1 MRLRSLRARVAL
13 AAAAAIAVAIVALGT
28 AAIVLV
34 GRELHDNLDRTLR
47 QRASDVARLSA
58 TTPALLTAPGALEAP
73 LSGTQLVVEVL
84 DDHGRIV
91 ARSPSLGTNV
101 LEAPRAVHEAITQGR
116 ATYAGLSLGPTA
128 MRAYVAPLA
137 ETGGPASGGAVV
149 VAGSTSSVDDIL
161 RHLRVLVIVAA
172 VGAALLG
179 AGVATAST
187 GRALRPVR
195 RLSQAAANIERTQ
208 DASRRLPDPGTGD
221 EVEALATTLNRML
234 SSLESA
240 RQAERRFLA
249 DASHELRTPLTAL
262 RGNAAYI
269 ARHGADPA
277 VLASIEEDAERLSR
291 LLADLLAL
299 AREDAAAGGPR
310 EPVRLDDLVR
320 RAAAADPRIDAD
332 ADGPVVVT
340 GDEEA
345 LRRALDNLVENARV
359 HGPEG
364 GRIRIWAARDD
375 GVARLGVEDD
385 GPGIAPADVER
396 AFRRFWRADEAR
408 SRPGSGL
415 GLAIVQ
421 ATAQR
426 HGGQVQV
433 RGARIEMTLPLSTGS
448 QEAVIEN
455 GPDRSEGTV

>member
-1 MRLRSLRARVAL
+1 VAI

-34 GRELHDNLDRTLR
+34 GRELHDSLDRTLR
-47 QRASDVARLSA
+47 QRAADVARLSA
-58 TTPALLTAPGALEAP
+58 TAPALLTAPGALEAP
-73 LSGTQLVVEVL
+73 LSGTQLVVEVV
-84 DDHGRIV
+84 DSHGRIV
-91 ARSPSLGTNV
+91 ARSPSLGTGV
-101 LEAPRAVHEAITQGR
+101 LNAASPIHRAISAGSSGYV
-116 ATYAGLSLGPTA
+116 GLSLGANP

-137 ETGGPASGGAVV
+137 DTGGAAAGGAVV
-149 VAGSTSSVDDIL
+149 VAGSTSNVDDIL
-161 RHLRVLVIVAA
+161 RHLRFLVIVAA

-179 AGVATAST
+179 AGVAMAST

-195 RLSQAAANIERTQ
+195 RLSQAASAIERTQ
-208 DASRRLPDPGTGD
+208 DASRRLPVPGTGD
-221 EVEALATTLNRML
+221 EVDALATTLNRML

-240 RQAERRFLA
+240 RETERRFLA

-299 AREDAAAGGPR
+299 AREDAAAPGAG
-310 EPVRLDDLVR
+310 EPVRLDELVR

-332 ADGPVVVT
+332 VDGPVVVA
-340 GDEEA
+340 GDEDA

-359 HGPEG
+359 HGPPE
-364 GRIRIWAARDD
+364 GRIRVWAGREN
-375 GVARLGVEDD
+375 GVARLGVEDE
-385 GPGIAPADVER
+385 GPGIAPADVDR
-396 AFRRFWRADEAR
+396 AFRRFWRADDAR

-426 HGGQVQV
+426 HGGRVDV
-433 RGARIEMTLPLSTGS
+433 HGPRVEISLPLSTPY
-448 QEAVIEN
+448 QEGVIEH
-455 GPDRSEGTV
+455 GPDHSEGTP

>member
-1 MRLRSLRARVAL
+1 MRLRSVRGRVAL

-28 AAIVLV
+28 AAIILV
-34 GRELHDNLDRTLR
+34 GRELHDSLDRTLR
-47 QRASDVARLSA
+47 QRAADVARLSA
-58 TTPALLTAPGALEAP
+58 TAPALLTAPGALEAP

-84 DDHGRIV
+84 DSRGRIV
-91 ARSPSLGTNV
+91 ARSPSLGANALDASGPV
-101 LEAPRAVHEAITQGR
+101 HRAIVQGHSG
-116 ATYAGLSLGPTA
+116 YAGLKLGTTP

-137 ETGGPASGGAVV
+137 DTGGTAAGGAVV
-149 VAGSTSSVDDIL
+149 VAGSTSNVDDIL
-161 RHLRVLVIVAA
+161 RHLRFLVIVAA

-179 AGVATAST
+179 AGVAMAST

-195 RLSQAAANIERTQ
+195 RLSQAASAIERTQ
-208 DASRRLPDPGTGD
+208 DVSSRLPDPGTGD

-240 RQAERRFLA
+240 RESERRFLA

-269 ARHGADPA
+269 ARHGADPE
-277 VLASIEEDAERLSR
+277 VLASIEQDAERLSR
-291 LLADLLAL
+291 LLGDLLAL
-299 AREDAAAGGPR
+299 AREDAAAAGPSA
-310 EPVRLDDLVR
+310 PVRLDELVR

-332 ADGPVVVT
+332 ADGPVVVA

-359 HGPEG
+359 HGPPQ
-364 GRIRIWAARDD
+364 GRIRVWAGRDN
-375 GVARLGVEDD
+375 GVARLGVEDE
-385 GPGIAPADVER
+385 GPGIPPADVER
-396 AFRRFWRADEAR
+396 AFRRFWRADDAR

-415 GLAIVQ
+415 GLAIVE

-426 HGGQVQV
+426 HGGRVEV
-433 RGARIEMTLPLSTGS
+433 HGPRVEMTFPLGGTY
-448 QEAVIEN
+448 QPAVRK
-455 GPDRSEGTV
+455 RS